1 MHEKKYWLYSVR
13 VISYIEKTYKLSY
26 KLKVI
31 FDFRIKTSL
40 YNVKVIL
47 FYIKENCIIQS
58 ENFHKTFE
66 LCNLSLLDYIDKNL
80 LWITQSDFLF

>member
-1 MHEKKYWLYSVR
+1 
-13 VISYIEKTYKLSY
+13 
-26 KLKVI
+26 LKVI

-80 LWITQSDFLF
+80 L